1 MQSCLCFQLTLLHSV
16 SYTFFFY
23 PSPSSPLCTVFDFI
37 SFNIDE
43 VLSINPSANVF
54 VFGDFNIHRKDWLTY
69 SGDTDRPGE
78 YSNNLLRWLAFLL
91 VSLTVTL
98 LVLPFLH
105 LFLSSDDSICSTMV
119 RKVITNLD
127 SSKTSDPVCIPVVV
141 LKNCE
146 PELSYILAE
155 LFNMCLKDSC
165 FPDC

>member
-1 MQSCLCFQLTLLHSV
+1 M
-16 SYTFFFY
+16 
-23 PSPSSPLCTVFDFI
+23 
-37 SFNIDE
+37 
-43 VLSINPSANVF
+43 F

-98 LVLPFLH
+98 TVLPFLH

>member
-1 MQSCLCFQLTLLHSV
+1 M
-16 SYTFFFY
+16 SYFFFLY
-23 PSPSSPLCTVFDFI
+23 QSPSSALCTVFDSI
-37 SFNIDE
+37 SSNIDE

-98 LVLPFLH
+98 TVLPFLH